1 MQLPNNVKLATSNIS
16 DKENITKKPTEKKA
30 EGKNT
35 FLNFFKVGK
44 TDKEGKEVEKLVANK
59 KNLKSKVTKKMEQ
72 DKELALGAIPNF
84 VTQKIPDGEKLKTV
98 ENVDFGNRI
107 MSSKMNGL
115 EVLTAKEKSKEVNSD
130 FKLDKSFGKEGK
142 ISLEGFESLKKGE
155 KLPEIKN
162 IEKLYEVKEKNA
174 VENGLKVKDIAK
186 DKEIV
191 VVKGTSPQSKGRIY
205 LKENTQLNSEK
216 PLEGVNISESDLRK
230 VNQDLTI
237 VTKASYGLKKF
248 NKKEEN
254 SFDELLSANNGQ
266 KGINNNNFVTSK
278 IENVNPNMN
287 KLDFFNVLEQVE
299 NGIKVHFNSQLKE
312 MKIKLQPEELGEVE
326 VKLKIDNNIMKAEF
340 LVESQRVKEVLE
352 GKFDTLRNSLL
363 SKGIDASEIN
373 VFISN
378 GNESNKGQNNFAFE
392 KREKVKIDRE
402 PADTKGKIEILDK
415 QSVRNRR
422 IDNSSLDIFV

>member
-16 DKENITKKPTEKKA
+16 DKEKITKKPTEKSSKTI
-30 EGKNT
+30 GKNT
-35 FLNFFKVGK
+35 TFLNLFKLG
-44 TDKEGKEVEKLVANK
+44 KEGKEKKEVKELVAGK
-59 KNLKSKVTKKMEQ
+59 KNSKVTKKTEE
-72 DKELALGAIPNF
+72 KGVAIGAVPAF
-84 VTQKIPDGEKLKTV
+84 VMQKNPESTKGKTV
-98 ENVDFGNRI
+98 EKVDFGNRI

-115 EVLTAKEKSKEVNSD
+115 EVSTAKEKSKDIKE
-130 FKLDKSFGKEGK
+130 KKSFNTEGK
-142 ISLEGFESLKKGE
+142 VSLEGFEPVKKGE
-155 KLPEIKN
+155 KLPEIKD
-162 IEKLYEVKEKNA
+162 IEKLYQIKEDKA

-191 VVKGTSPQSKGRIY
+191 VVKGTSPQSKGRVY
-205 LKENTQLNSEK
+205 LKEDFQLNNTK
-216 PLEGVNISESDLRK
+216 TLEGASISESDLRK
-230 VNQDLTI
+230 VNQDLTM

-248 NKKEEN
+248 NANKEEKN
-254 SFDELLSANNGQ
+254 FDELLSINNGQ
-266 KGINNNNFVTSK
+266 KEISNNFITSK
-278 IENVNPNMN
+278 IDNVPDPTMN

-312 MKIKLQPEELGEVE
+312 MKIRLQPEELGEVE

-352 GKFDTLRNSLL
+352 GKFDTLKNSLL

-378 GNESNKGQNNFAFE
+378 ENRSDKGEKHFTFE
-392 KREKVKIDRE
+392 KKEKMKIDRK
-402 PADTKGKIEILDK
+402 PANTREKIEILDK

-422 IDNSSLDIFV
+422 IDNSSFDIFV

>member
-16 DKENITKKPTEKKA
+16 DKEKITKKPTEKSSKTI
-30 EGKNT
+30 GKNT
-35 FLNFFKVGK
+35 TFSNLFKLG
-44 TDKEGKEVEKLVANK
+44 KEGKEKKEVGELVAEK
-59 KNLKSKVTKKMEQ
+59 KNSKVTKKTEEKGVAIGAVPAFVMQKNPEST
-72 DKELALGAIPNF
+72 KE
-84 VTQKIPDGEKLKTV
+84 KTV
-98 ENVDFGNRI
+98 EKVDFGNRI

-115 EVLTAKEKSKEVNSD
+115 EVLTAKEKSKDIKV
-130 FKLDKSFGKEGK
+130 DKSFNPEGK
-142 ISLEGFESLKKGE
+142 ISLEGFEPVKKRE
-155 KLPEIKN
+155 KLPEVKD
-162 IEKLYEVKEKNA
+162 IEKLYELKEKKA

-191 VVKGTSPQSKGRIY
+191 VVKGTSPQSKGRVY
-205 LKENTQLNSEK
+205 LKEDFQLNNPK
-216 PLEGVNISESDLRK
+216 TLEGASISESDLRK
-230 VNQDLTI
+230 VNQDLTM

-248 NKKEEN
+248 NNNKDER
-254 SFDELLSANNGQ
+254 SFDELLSINNGQ
-266 KGINNNNFVTSK
+266 KAINNNFIASK
-278 IENVNPNMN
+278 VENVVDPNMN

-312 MKIKLQPEELGEVE
+312 MKIRLQPEELGEVE

-352 GKFDTLRNSLL
+352 GKFDTLKNSLL

-378 GNESNKGQNNFAFE
+378 ENRSDKGEKHFAFE
-392 KREKVKIDRE
+392 KKEKMKVDRKPANTRE
-402 PADTKGKIEILDK
+402 KIEILDK

-422 IDNSSLDIFV
+422 IDNSSFDIFV